1 MGYLVKNDCCI
12 SLYPAGDKLF
22 TQKCD
27 GLFLIDLKNGQQ
39 TRYHSLQLQNLN
51 IHSLCFADKNFL

>member
-12 SLYPAGDKLF
+12 SLYPADNKLF

-39 TRYHSLQLQNLN
+39 TRYHSLQL
-51 IHSLCFADKNFL
+51 

>member
-39 TRYHSLQLQNLN
+39 SAL
-51 IHSLCFADKNFL
+51 SFFATVKPQYP